1 MSNSMNLPLDIASFI
16 VPVFPHALL
25 LPNVVV
31 EEILVQPPRARMARM
46 ERRPVNRFIW
56 RGYQIPVVSYEH
68 LLRETSLAFDMPRR
82 SHMIIIHGLTDDY
95 NPPYFA
101 LLIQQ
106 LPKLVWVTAE
116 NLSELKQE
124 TLKPTE
130 SLLVEF
136 DHQVLAIPDLAYIEK
151 RVKEL
156 NPL

>member
-1 MSNSMNLPLDIASFI
+1 MNNSIHLPLNIASFI

-46 ERRPVNRFIW
+46 ERRPVNRFVW

-68 LLRETSLAFDMPRR
+68 LLNEASLVSETPRR
-82 SHMIIIHGLTDDY
+82 SHIMIVHGLTDH

-106 LPKLVWVTAE
+106 LPKLVWITAD

-151 RVKEL
+151 RVTEL